1 SREQSGHMKATLW
14 RTEPIHRPGIYSL
27 IPTLFLNEIE
37 KPRTAG
43 AASLTRPTNN
53 TILIV
58 GWVSEAHPPFSP
70 HAAHKKTPGK
80 PGV

>member
-1 SREQSGHMKATLW
+1 KRPHEGDFMANGTYSPPWYIFPHTDALSERDRETPNG
-14 RTEPIHRPGIYSL
+14 GC
-27 IPTLFLNEIE
+27 
-37 KPRTAG
+37 
-43 AASLTRPTNN
+43 ASLTRPTNN

-58 GWVSEAHPPFSP
+58 GWVSKAHPPFSP